1 MGLIMD
7 TMDTDIMPI
16 LHMPTMPM
24 LLMIQPNMHLLLME
38 TNMDLMVLTMLL
50 LMLASPVLATTVQNI
65 HTPRSATTKTL
76 LPMMT
81 TQKILPRTMDLTPT
95 PTTDLLLRLMTSLEL
110 TMEHTT
116 QLPVLMETVM
126 LTMLPIMD
134 THTSIKH
141 SNQHYAENR

>member
-1 MGLIMD
+1 MLIMD
-7 TMDTDIMPI
+7 TMDTDTMPI

-38 TNMDLMVLTMLL
+38 TSMDLTVLTMLL

-65 HTPRSATTKTL
+65 HTPRSVTTKTL

-95 PTTDLLLRLMTSLEL
+95 PTTDLLLRLMTSLVL

-116 QLPVLMETVM
+116 QLPVL
-126 LTMLPIMD
+126 
-134 THTSIKH
+134 
-141 SNQHYAENR
+141 